1 MCGIAGFWTPR
12 AERSMM
18 RRTLEAMTT
27 AIRHRGPDDA
37 GAWVDDDA
45 GIALGH
51 RRLAIVDLSPLGHQP
66 MRSASGRYQIV
77 FNGEIYN
84 HRQLRQELESS
95 GATFRGHSDTETL
108 LALIE
113 RDGLARAITRCNGMF
128 AIALW
133 DCATRQLQ
141 LARDRFGEK
150 PLYVGRCGD
159 GVAFASELAA
169 LREHPDCPT
178 RVAPSSLA
186 LYLRHGY
193 VPAPYSMLEDVEK
206 LEPATIMTVG
216 DGLWSTRTTVRYW
229 DVREVARTAQ
239 CQPTT
244 ATDGESIDALDGL
257 LRNVVGDQM
266 VADVA
271 TGTFLSGGVDSS
283 LITAL
288 MQAQSD
294 RKIRSFSIGF
304 REDGFNEAP
313 FAEDVARHL
322 GTDHT
327 TLYVTARDA
336 LDVIPRLPQIYSEPF
351 ADSSQIPTVLL
362 SALARQHVTVALSGD
377 GADELFGGYERY
389 TFAQRSWNRIGSVPL
404 SLRRAA
410 RRTVLS
416 MSPDTWNATLRPLGL
431 HARGV
436 TGDRLHKVAELFD
449 SPDASTFYRGLLSS
463 WRTPNQVVSQAADLP
478 TALMQSVPASAGG
491 FLADMMLRDQVS
503 YLPDDIMVK
512 VDRAAMAASLE
523 SRAPFLDHRVAEFSW
538 SLRPDQWR
546 RAGETKWIV
555 KQLLHRY
562 VPRAIVDRPKQGFGI
577 PLAQWLRSELRPW
590 AEELLSPEALGA
602 DGLLN
607 PLPIR
612 RAWAEHLSGSRNMAP
627 SLWFILMFQS
637 WRRS

>member
-1 MCGIAGFWTPR
+1 
-12 AERSMM
+12 
-18 RRTLEAMTT
+18 
-27 AIRHRGPDDA
+27 
-37 GAWVDDDA
+37 
-45 GIALGH
+45 
-51 RRLAIVDLSPLGHQP
+51 
-66 MRSASGRYQIV
+66 
-77 FNGEIYN
+77 
-84 HRQLRQELESS
+84 
-95 GATFRGHSDTETL
+95 
-108 LALIE
+108 
-113 RDGLARAITRCNGMF
+113 
-128 AIALW
+128 
-133 DCATRQLQ
+133 
-141 LARDRFGEK
+141 
-150 PLYVGRCGD
+150 
-159 GVAFASELAA
+159 
-169 LREHPDCPT
+169 
-178 RVAPSSLA
+178 
-186 LYLRHGY
+186 
-193 VPAPYSMLEDVEK
+193 
-206 LEPATIMTVG
+206 
-216 DGLWSTRTTVRYW
+216 
-229 DVREVARTAQ
+229 
-239 CQPTT
+239 
-244 ATDGESIDALDGL
+244 
-257 LRNVVGDQM
+257 
-266 VADVA
+266 
-271 TGTFLSGGVDSS
+271 
-283 LITAL
+283 
-288 MQAQSD
+288 
-294 RKIRSFSIGF
+294 
-304 REDGFNEAP
+304 
-313 FAEDVARHL
+313 
-322 GTDHT
+322 
-327 TLYVTARDA
+327 
-336 LDVIPRLPQIYSEPF
+336 
-351 ADSSQIPTVLL
+351 VLL